1 MAFPSALLKQV
12 RINGILI
19 SASKTSVYQSKVEI
33 VSRPGD
39 NQSGDGVAEERKAH
53 SDGEI

>member
-1 MAFPSALLKQV
+1 MTFLSALPKQV
-12 RINGILI
+12 YINGKVERV
-19 SASKTSVYQSKVEI
+19 SKT
-33 VSRPGD
+33 GD